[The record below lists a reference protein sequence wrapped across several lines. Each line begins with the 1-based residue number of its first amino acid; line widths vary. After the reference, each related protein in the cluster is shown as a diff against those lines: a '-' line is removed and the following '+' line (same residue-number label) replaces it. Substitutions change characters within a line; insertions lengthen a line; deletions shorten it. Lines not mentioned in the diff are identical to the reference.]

1 MHSKLTALQTI
12 SDIRPQTGG
21 TARVVV
27 DLADALS
34 KHPSIQPVIVTQSFK
49 NDETLPSSSAR
60 VQRMIIEARP
70 LNSLRFGVPFYK
82 HLRDIVNSQ
91 EKPIIHNHGLWAP
104 ENHWAAHLSRSNN
117 IPMVSQPHGMLEPWS
132 LSQKAWKKH
141 VALMLFQRT
150 DLTTAKALIATS
162 SEEYENLRQLG
173 LKQPIAVIPNG
184 VRIDVPADINLDQRL
199 PIQKIKTALF
209 LSRVHQKK
217 GLSNLIRAWAQIR
230 SLDWKLQIAGPDE
243 GGHLQEVMTLASE
256 LGIDKSIDY
265 VGTVE
270 GEKKAELYRSA
281 NLFVLP
287 THSENFG
294 VVIAEALANGVPV
307 ITTRG
312 APWSDLETFK
322 CGWWVDIGVKPLVHA
337 LCDAMALSDD
347 ERRAMGERGREYV
360 QRYNWDIIT
369 NQTVNVYRWA
379 LNISPAPECLRMN

>member
-60 VQRMIIEARP
+60 VQRMIIESRP

-91 EKPIIHNHGLWAP
+91 EKLIIHNHGLWAP
-104 ENHWAAHLSRSNN
+104 ANHWAAHLSRSNN

-132 LSQKAWKKH
+132 LSQKVWKKR

-184 VRIDVPADINLDQRL
+184 VRIDVPTDISLDQRL
-199 PIQKIKTALF
+199 PIKKIKTALF

-256 LGIDKSIDY
+256 LGVDKSIDY

-312 APWSDLETFK
+312 APWGDLETFK
-322 CGWWVDIGVKPLVHA
+322 CGWWVDIGVKPLVNA

-379 LNISPAPECLRMN
+379 LDISPAPECLRMN